1 VPVVIKKSSR
11 SSSVGTIGYG
21 IGFVNSAVM
30 ALTRRLAVIES
41 GPKEFLV
48 PAYVIFDVE
57 IRDPARYQDFIGQVF
72 MGQVCMGQV
81 FIGQVKPTLPTV
93 GARYLARGGAHKVH
107 EGDWSPRR
115 IVKLEFP
122 SEAVREAFDQGPVH
136 QGLEHIR
143 LEHIRDECSSARLVS
158 VEGLGA

>member
-21 IGFVNSAVM
+21 IGFVNSAVT
-30 ALTRRLAVIES
+30 ALTRRLAVIGS

-57 IRDPARYQDFIGQVF
+57 IRDPARYQDF
-72 MGQVCMGQV
+72 MGHA
-81 FIGQVKPTLPTV
+81 KPAPRAV
-93 GARYLARGGAHKVH
+93 GARYLARVGAHEVH
-107 EGDWSPRR
+107 QGDWSPRR

-122 SEAVREAFDQGPVH
+122 SDAVWEACYQGPVH

-143 LEHIRDECSSARLVS
+143 NECSPARLVS
-158 VEGLGA
+158 VEGLVA